1 MTGQGLRRRRIV
13 GMFQDI
19 VGPRWY
25 LGKGGR
31 VFELQF
37 EDM

>member
-1 MTGQGLRRRRIV
+1 MTVQGLRRRRIV

-19 VGPRWY
+19 VGPRW
-25 LGKGGR
+25 LGEGGR
-31 VFELQF
+31 VIELQF